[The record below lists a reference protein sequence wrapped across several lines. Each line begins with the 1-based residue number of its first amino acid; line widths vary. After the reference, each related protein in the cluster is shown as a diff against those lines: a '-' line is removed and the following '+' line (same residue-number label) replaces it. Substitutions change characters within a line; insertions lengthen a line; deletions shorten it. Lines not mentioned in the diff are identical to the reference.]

1 MDSMTM
7 MAALLAF
14 VSVAGLGWVFAGGS
28 SSGRKGTKRLRSI
41 SQGTQLKRGKRKIAA
56 LDQAATR
63 RKQLQATL
71 KDLDEHQKAQRK
83 RTLTLKA
90 RIRQAGFSF
99 SPMAFHITTALLGL
113 AVAAA
118 LFVSGQK
125 PPIALAFG
133 FGAGLGLPRWV
144 LGFLRKRR
152 MKKFTLEFA
161 NALDIVVRG
170 IKTGLPLNECL
181 KIIAREAPAPV
192 GPEFRH
198 LIDGMAVGVDLPQ
211 GLEKMYERM
220 PVPELNFFAI
230 VLTIQKKTGGNLAEA
245 LDNLAIVLRSRKM
258 MREKIAALSS
268 EAKASSM
275 IIGSLPILVMAI
287 VYVTTPSYMS
297 LMFTDSLGH
306 ILLAGAA
313 VWMGIGIFV
322 MVKMVSFNF

>member
-1 MDSMTM
+1 MDSTAL
-7 MAALLAF
+7 MAAVLAF
-14 VSVAGLGWVFAGGS
+14 ISVAGLGWVFAGGS
-28 SSGRKGTKRLRSI
+28 SSGRKGAKRLKSLGQDTR
-41 SQGTQLKRGKRKIAA
+41 LKRGKRKVSA
-56 LDQAATR
+56 LDQSAAR

-71 KDLDEHQKAQRK
+71 KELDEHQKQQRK

-99 SPMAFHITTALLGL
+99 SPMAFYITTVLLGVL
-113 AVAAA
+113 VAAG
-118 LFVSGQK
+118 LFASGQK
-125 PPIALAFG
+125 LLIALAFG
-133 FGAGLGLPRWV
+133 FGAGFGLPRWV
-144 LGFLRKRR
+144 LGALRKRR
-152 MKKFTLEFA
+152 MKKFTGEFA

-181 KIIAREAPAPV
+181 KIIARESPAPV
-192 GPEFRH
+192 GPEFKN

-245 LDNLAIVLRSRKM
+245 LENLAIVLRSRKM

-306 ILLAGAA
+306 ILLAGGAI
-313 VWMGIGIFV
+313 WMGLGIFV
-322 MVKMVSFNF
+322 MVKMVAFNF